1 MGESRVDFQARGA
14 QMLSILEGRER
25 LESSCASGSCSSPLS
40 ASIEGGG
47 EEVQESEEAE
57 LSSKGVCGG
66 LVKSSNESV
75 CFLTFFRLWKVC
87 PCKVG

>member
-1 MGESRVDFQARGA
+1 
-14 QMLSILEGRER
+14 MLSILEGSER

-40 ASIEGGG
+40 ASIEGDG

-57 LSSKGVCGG
+57 LSSKGDCGG
-66 LVKSSNESV
+66 LVTPSKEPAS
-75 CFLTFFRLWKVC
+75 FLTFFRFWKVC

>member
-1 MGESRVDFQARGA
+1 
-14 QMLSILEGRER
+14 MLSILEGRER

-57 LSSKGVCGG
+57 SSKGVSGE
-66 LVKSSNESV
+66 LVTSSEGSV
-75 CFLTFFRLWKVC
+75 SPLTFLRL
-87 PCKVG
+87 